1 MKIIFFGTPK
11 IAIPTLRALLEYENI
26 EVSLVVCQPD
36 KPSGRGKK
44 IQTAPIKEF
53 AQKHNIDVY
62 QPNKLKD
69 NIDAYNKIKELNPD
83 YLVVVAYGKILPE
96 TILNIPVYAP
106 INVHFSLLPKYR
118 GAAPVNWSIVKGEEL
133 TGVTTMVMDKGLD
146 TGDILL
152 SEKIVINNKDSINLL
167 EELSI
172 VGARLLIDTINN
184 FKNIKPLSQ
193 NHNES
198 TFAPM
203 LKKEDGL
210 INWSKDAAEIERLV
224 RGLKPWPGAFSYY
237 KNKSVKFFSV
247 EVMYD
252 HNKEMFPGTVSEI
265 KKDSFQIQCGMDA
278 IKVNELQ
285 IEGKR
290 RINVKDFL
298 SGYSLK
304 EGEQFHNKII

>member
-172 VGARLLIDTINN
+172 VGARLLINTVNN
-184 FKNIKPLSQ
+184 FKNIKPLPQ

>member
-69 NIDAYNKIKELNPD
+69 NIDAYNKIKDLNPD

-152 SEKIVINNKDSINLL
+152 SEKIMINNKDSINLL

-184 FKNIKPLSQ
+184 FKNIKPLPQ

-247 EVMYD
+247 EVMHD

-290 RINVKDFL
+290 RIKAKDFL

>member
-11 IAIPTLRALLEYENI
+11 IAIPTLRALLEYKNI

-36 KPSGRGKK
+36 KQSGRGKK

-69 NIDAYNKIKELNPD
+69 NIDAYNKIRELNPD

-96 TILNIPVYAP
+96 TILNIPVHAP

-172 VGARLLIDTINN
+172 VGARLLIDTVNN
-184 FKNIKPLSQ
+184 FKNIKPLPQ

-265 KKDSFQIQCGMDA
+265 KKDSFQIQCGMNA

-290 RINVKDFL
+290 RIKAKDFL

-304 EGEQFHNKII
+304 EGEQFHHKII